1 MAAILPSDALSGIRI
16 GISVSESPDL
26 YRLGLT
32 ETHFR
37 LALGEISRSVL
48 VSGGSLAY
56 GGYLSPEGYTTFL
69 VQELQRYSRR
79 DQPLLICLA
88 WQEHRKL
95 SLSEFRKRRK
105 DLGLFGRIV
114 CLDLS
119 GKEIDPATDRGE
131 DPVVVEDAG
140 ILRAGLTAM
149 RRYMAMQTQGR
160 VLMGGK
166 RNGFQGEIPGLME
179 EVLLSIEAGQ
189 PVYLA
194 GGFGG
199 VTADIVEALGV
210 DGNAWLTKR
219 TDAPPDDPRWITGRE
234 RLRAVSSSATWKGLQ
249 NGLSDDENQ
258 RLAATHR
265 PSDIAALVS
274 MGLGRL
280 GRR

>member
-1 MAAILPSDALSGIRI
+1 MAEILPSGALSDLRI
-16 GISVSESPDL
+16 GISVSETPDL
-26 YRLGLT
+26 YRLGLQ

-37 LALGEISRSVL
+37 LALAEIARSVL

-56 GGYLSPEGYTTFL
+56 GGHLSPEGYTVFL
-69 VQELQRYSRR
+69 LQELQKYSRR
-79 DQPLLICLA
+79 DQPLMVCLA

-95 SLSEFRKRRK
+95 SLSELQTRRK

-114 CLDLS
+114 CLDLT
-119 GKEIDPATDRGE
+119 GKETDAATGRGE
-131 DPVVVEDAG
+131 NPEAVEDAST
-140 ILRAGLTAM
+140 RREGLTAL
-149 RRYMAMQTQGR
+149 RRYMTSQTNGR
-160 VLMGGK
+160 VLIGGK
-166 RNGFQGEIPGLME
+166 RHGFQGELPGLME
-179 EVLLSIEAGQ
+179 EALIAIEAAQ

-210 DGNAWLTKR
+210 DNNAWLARR
-219 TDAPPDDPRWITGRE
+219 TDAPLDDPRWITGRDK
-234 RLRAVSSSATWKGLQ
+234 LRAISLTWKGLS
-249 NGLSDDENQ
+249 NGLSDEENR

-280 GRR
+280 LKQ